1 MLSDGPAISGNLQRK
16 RCCWG
21 GCRDDGSWKVQGFWV
36 DGHLDVFRSIV
47 TAGEALYLLHIV
59 TIFQGGGLVGLVG
72 DFGGGG
78 DHRLKGWSGGR
89 GGREVPAGGLW
100 GVLRVSGL
108 GWELCLVQPLP
119 RASFSKGCFPAVL
132 FTAEI
137 KTPLKAA
144 VGVDVVLQGVQMNP
158 VRVLRDTAGVFIK
171 GGIRA
176 QICVPRT
183 CQFIA
188 AGGPGQIDSW
198 VRIFLKG
205 RYYVSLEGG
214 EVTGS
219 FVSIRVWK
227 GKAGLARNKEAG
239 IRNHIQVLWVLQ
251 GRDVVEM
258 SAVILTL
265 SCLKN

>member
-21 GCRDDGSWKVQGFWV
+21 GCRDDGSWKVQGFCV
-36 DGHLDVFRSIV
+36 DGHLGVFRSIV

-78 DHRLKGWSGGR
+78 DHRLKGWSGGW

-100 GVLRVSGL
+100 GVSGL
-108 GWELCLVQPLP
+108 GQELCLVQPLP

-132 FTAEI
+132 VTGEI
-137 KTPLKAA
+137 KTLKAA
-144 VGVDVVLQGVQMNP
+144 VGVDVVLQGIQMNP
-158 VRVLRDTAGVFIK
+158 VRVLRDTASVFIK
-171 GGIRA
+171 GGMRA

-188 AGGPGQIDSW
+188 AGWPGQIYSW

-205 RYYVSLEGG
+205 WYYVSLEGG
-214 EVTGS
+214 EVAGS
-219 FVSIRVWK
+219 FVSI
-227 GKAGLARNKEAG
+227 
-239 IRNHIQVLWVLQ
+239 
-251 GRDVVEM
+251 
-258 SAVILTL
+258 
-265 SCLKN
+265 